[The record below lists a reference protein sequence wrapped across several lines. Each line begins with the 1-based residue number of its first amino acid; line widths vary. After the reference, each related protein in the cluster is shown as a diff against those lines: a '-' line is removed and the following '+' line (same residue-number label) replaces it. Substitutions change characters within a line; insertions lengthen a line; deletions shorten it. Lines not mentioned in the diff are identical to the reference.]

1 MSIINIRPAVRA
13 GSKVV
18 IGIAGTS
25 GSGKTY
31 TALKLA
37 RGMVDHPSE
46 IGFLDT
52 ENRRGSLYA
61 DILDGPFMIG
71 DLYAPF
77 SPDRYAQAIKA
88 FQDSGVKVL
97 VVDSASHEHEGEGGL
112 EDHAHR
118 PTASGQERKIADW
131 QGAKREHK
139 KFMRALLQSDMH
151 IIVTL
156 RAREKMDF
164 SNPKQPKSLGIQPIC
179 EKNFMFE
186 MTASMMM
193 FNEGHNQQ
201 FLKMPEALRAI
212 FGNGAGYLGE
222 SHGSALVE
230 WVNSG
235 EKIDEELESWKNRLQ
250 MSCDGGT
257 KSLQDTFSKAP
268 ARVKNLVKSSG
279 FLEQLK
285 ATASAYD
292 NVNQGVAPEAGMATE
307 KQVKDIQFACEMVG
321 RTEQQVIAMST
332 GRPVSSISQLTEK
345 EAATAIANLK
355 EIADNA
361 AQQQQGEEF

>member
-1 MSIINIRPAVRA
+1 MSIINIREAVRA

-37 RGMVDHPSE
+37 RGMVDNPRE

-61 DILDGPFMIG
+61 DILDGKFLIG

-77 SPDRYAQAIKA
+77 SPDRYAQAIKE
-88 FQDSGVKVL
+88 FQAAGVKVL

-164 SNPKQPKSLGIQPIC
+164 SNPKKPKSLGIQPIC

-193 FNEGHNQQ
+193 FNEGQNQQ
-201 FLKMPEALRAI
+201 FLKMPEALRSI

-222 SHGSALVE
+222 SHGKSLVD

-235 EKIDEELESWKNRLQ
+235 VRVDEELESWKNKLQ

-257 KSLQDTFSKAP
+257 ASLQSEYEKAP
-268 ARVKNLVKSSG
+268 SRIKALVKSSG
-279 FLEQLK
+279 FIEQLK

-292 NVNQGVAPEAGMATE
+292 GMNTGSAPEAGQATAKQIENIKMAMEIAGRDE
-307 KQVKDIQFACEMVG
+307 KGVLS
-321 RTEQQVIAMST
+321 MST
-332 GRPVSSISQLTEK
+332 GRPISSITQLTEK
-345 EAATAIANLK
+345 EAETAIATLN
-355 EIADNA
+355 EIVDNMS
-361 AQQQQGEEF
+361 QQQQGGDF

>member
-1 MSIINIRPAVRA
+1 MSIINIREAVRA

-37 RGMVDHPSE
+37 RGMVESPRE

-61 DILDGPFMIG
+61 DILDGPFLIG

-77 SPDRYAQAIKA
+77 SPDRYAHAIKE
-88 FQDSGVKVL
+88 FQDAGVKVL

-118 PTASGQERKIADW
+118 PTANGQERKIADW

-201 FLKMPEALRAI
+201 FLKMPEALRSI
-212 FGNGAGYLGE
+212 FGNGSGYLGE
-222 SHGSALVE
+222 AHGKALVD

-235 EKIDEELESWKNRLQ
+235 VKVDEELESWKNRLQ

-257 KSLQDTFSKAP
+257 PSLQECYAKAP
-268 ARVKNLVKSSG
+268 ARIKNLVQSTG
-279 FLEQLK
+279 FLDQLK
-285 ATASAYD
+285 ATASSYD
-292 NVNQGVAPEAGMATE
+292 SMQTGVAPESGMATPE
-307 KQVKDIQFACEMVG
+307 QIKKINQGLEFVG
-321 RTEQQVIAMST
+321 REESQIVGMATS
-332 GRPVSSISQLTEK
+332 RPVSSVSQLTDK
-345 EAATAIANLK
+345 EADIAIGAINEIANSM
-355 EIADNA
+355 
-361 AQQQQGEEF
+361 AQQEEASEF

>member
-1 MSIINIRPAVRA
+1 MSIINIREAVRA

-18 IGIAGTS
+18 IGVAGTS

-31 TALKLA
+31 TALKMA
-37 RGMVDHPSE
+37 RGMVDNPRE

-61 DILDGPFMIG
+61 DILDGPFLIG

-77 SPDRYAQAIKA
+77 SPDRYAQAIKE
-88 FQDSGVKVL
+88 FQDAGVKVL

-118 PTASGQERKIADW
+118 PTANGQERKIADW

-193 FNEGHNQQ
+193 WNEGQSQQ
-201 FLKMPEALRAI
+201 FLKMPEALRSI
-212 FGNGAGYLGE
+212 FGNGQGYLNEG
-222 SHGSALVE
+222 HGNALID

-235 EKIDEELESWKNRLQ
+235 VKIDEELESWKNKLQ

-257 KSLQDTFSKAP
+257 KSLESEFMQAP
-268 ARVKNLVKSSG
+268 ARVKQIVKSSG
-279 FLEQLK
+279 FIDQLK
-285 ATASAYD
+285 ATAKSY
-292 NVNQGVAPEAGMATE
+292 NGLNQGVAPEEGMITQ
-307 KQVKDIQFACEMVG
+307 KQVDDIKMGSEITG
-321 RTEQQVIAMST
+321 RTEDQVIGMCT
-332 GRPVSSISQLTEK
+332 GRPISSIVQLTEK
-345 EAATAIANLK
+345 EAATAIATLN
-355 EIADNA
+355 EIADNMD
-361 AQQQQGEEF
+361 QQQADGDF